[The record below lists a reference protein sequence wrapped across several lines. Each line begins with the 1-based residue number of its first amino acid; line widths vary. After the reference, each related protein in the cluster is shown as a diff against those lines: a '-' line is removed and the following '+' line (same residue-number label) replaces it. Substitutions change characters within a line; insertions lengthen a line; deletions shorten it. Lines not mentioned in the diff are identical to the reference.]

1 MEADAR
7 EELRALRARA
17 FGPGADIHDDP
28 VARERLRELEALVQE
43 QARDRADA
51 ASPPAAASA
60 EPSKPEGEPDAGREP
75 TSEEPAPEPRSPR
88 RISAGWWAASVVAAL
103 AVGAGGAVAVTAVS
117 QGAGGAQVIASLPP
131 EPEVPWPRFLG
142 TELDDSTVFREF
154 FGLTPVSAERQ
165 WAGPGS
171 DMCLAV
177 FRSTE
182 ADMTASPSGYR
193 WACGTRSFPPAVQFE
208 VVSADALPEELVA
221 RFPVGTELQ
230 FMYVPSPRD
239 DVDAPRIEVTE
250 VARADDADA
259 DSQD

>member
-17 FGPGADIHDDP
+17 YGPGADIHEDP

-60 EPSKPEGEPDAGREP
+60 EPSEPEGEPDAGREP

-142 TELDDSTVFREF
+142 AETGDSTSFREF
-154 FGLTPVSAERQ
+154 YGL
-165 WAGPGS
+165 
-171 DMCLAV
+171 
-177 FRSTE
+177 
-182 ADMTASPSGYR
+182 ADMVGSGSGYQ
-193 WACGTRSFPPAVQFE
+193 WACGTRSFPPSVQFE
-208 VVSADALPEELVA
+208 VGSSNSLPDELRA
-221 RFPVGTELQ
+221 RFPAGTELQ
-230 FMYVPSPRD
+230 FTYVPSPRD
-239 DVDAPRIEVTE
+239 DVDAPRIEITE
-250 VARADDADA
+250 IPPAEDVDA
-259 DSQD
+259 QD

>member
-17 FGPGADIHDDP
+17 YGPGADIHEDP

-142 TELDDSTVFREF
+142 AETGDSTSFREF
-154 FGLTPVSAERQ
+154 YGLATVSAERS
-165 WAGPGS
+165 WGGPGS
-171 DMCLAV
+171 DRCLIV
-177 FRSTE
+177 FQTVE
-182 ADMTASPSGYR
+182 ADMVGSGSGYQ
-193 WACGTRSFPPAVQFE
+193 WACGTRSFPPSVQFE
-208 VVSADALPEELVA
+208 VGSSNSLPDELRA
-221 RFPVGTELQ
+221 RFPAGTELQ
-230 FMYVPSPRD
+230 FTYVPSPRD
-239 DVDAPRIEVTE
+239 DVDAPRIEITE
-250 VARADDADA
+250 IPPAEDVDA
-259 DSQD
+259 QD